1 MDNNPPDSA
10 KATLN
15 FSPRPNTAKYPDSIA
30 FDLVNLAAELVG
42 YVGNHAAE
50 RDRAMK
56 FAQKAIEGLRIANDR
71 FRSAESGRCAVEAEN
86 RELTDRVEMVS
97 AKLQEAKNTMEK
109 MATRMVATQARLSAA
124 EQRACAAEA
133 RANKAENTI
142 RRIDIFALLRRRG
155 GRKNG
160 TALASA

>member
-1 MDNNPPDSA
+1 MDNNPSDSVEGN
-10 KATLN
+10 LN
-15 FSPRPNTAKYPDSIA
+15 FRPRPNTAKNPDSIA
-30 FDLVNLAAELVG
+30 FDLVYLAAELVG
-42 YVGNHAAE
+42 YVGNHAVE

-56 FAQKAIEGLRIANDR
+56 LAKKAIEGLRIANDR
-71 FRSAESGRCAVEAEN
+71 FRSAELGRRAVEAEN
-86 RELTDRVEMVS
+86 RELTDRVEKVS

-133 RANKAENTI
+133 RASKAEITI

-160 TALASA
+160 AALASA